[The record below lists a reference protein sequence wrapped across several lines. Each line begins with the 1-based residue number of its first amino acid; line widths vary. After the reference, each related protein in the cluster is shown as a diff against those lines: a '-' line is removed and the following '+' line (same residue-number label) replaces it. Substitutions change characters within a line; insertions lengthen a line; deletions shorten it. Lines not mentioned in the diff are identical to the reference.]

1 MWSDK
6 PQQTVLSIER
16 PAMIIRRESATVYCM
31 TLPMILE
38 TRGDSVRNMATPRKR
53 ATKKDKDSR
62 SNMQDEG
69 KKKVKTP
76 QKSALKSCCF
86 YVLLISIALV
96 IAAAAYV
103 WFLECPYEPQPMK
116 CVFFVRNMCEHL
128 LHAHHVCTIGF

>member
-1 MWSDK
+1 
-6 PQQTVLSIER
+6 
-16 PAMIIRRESATVYCM
+16 
-31 TLPMILE
+31 MILE

-69 KKKVKTP
+69 KKKVKAP
-76 QKSALKSCCF
+76 QKSALKPCCF

-128 LHAHHVCTIGF
+128 LYMHIMYVRLDFRLDVFTSYFRYSNLSLCANFPSRFTH